1 MVLFFICDE
10 VRNYYKSKPLSFGT
24 MNQVSNTE
32 DNNKK
37 QKEPFLLNIGL
48 NVIIPSAILMKF
60 SGPEHLGQ
68 IYGLIVAIAFP
79 ISYGVWDFIRIKK
92 VNFFSGLGLFSILM
106 TGGIGLFKLNRE
118 WMIAKETAIPFL
130 MGLAVIVSNK
140 TKFPLVETF
149 LNQILNLEKIDEE
162 FTKHGHAHLF
172 KKNLKTSSLL
182 LGGTF
187 FLSALLNYIL
197 AVMTLVG
204 QPGTTEFNES
214 LGKMTALSFPVI
226 TFPMMF
232 MVMGIIFFMANS
244 IKKNTEKEIEHFLR
258 Q

>member
-1 MVLFFICDE
+1 
-10 VRNYYKSKPLSFGT
+10 
-24 MNQVSNTE
+24 MNQNPESSLGE
-32 DNNKK
+32 NNN
-37 QKEPFLLNIGL
+37 KEPFLLNVGL
-48 NVIIPSAILMKF
+48 NVVIPSVILMKF

-79 ISYGVWDFIRIKK
+79 ISYGVWDFIRLKK
-92 VNFFSGLGLFSILM
+92 LNFFSGLGLFSIFM
-106 TGGIGLFKLNRE
+106 TGGIGLLKLNRE

-130 MGLAVIVSNK
+130 MGLAVIISNS
-140 TKFPLVETF
+140 TKWPLVKTF
-149 LNQILNLEKIDEE
+149 LNQILNLQLINEE
-162 FTKHGHAHLF
+162 FEKHGHAHLF
-172 KKNLKTSSLL
+172 EKNLKISSLL

-197 AVMTLVG
+197 AVRILKG

-214 LGKMTALSFPVI
+214 LGEMTAWSFPVI

-232 MVMGIIFFMANS
+232 MVMGIIFFIANS